1 MQEPITNPISKLE
14 ELLKPT
20 PVSEPKLITKPKIV
34 PKPKSDPEPAPK
46 PEATDINIIQME
58 SIIIEKLQLI
68 EKDSETNRERIR
80 ELWDD
85 IQILAFMEEED
96 NQKRFHN
103 YCYKSVLLS
112 SYFIYMNLNLILQK
126 NKK

>member
-1 MQEPITNPISKLE
+1 MQEPTSNPLAKLE

-20 PVSEPKLITKPKIV
+20 PVSEQPSITKPKIV

-68 EKDSETNRERIR
+68 ENDSETNRERIR

-96 NQKRFHN
+96 NQKRSH
-103 YCYKSVLLS
+103 CYKSVLLH
-112 SYFIYMNLNLILQK
+112 I
-126 NKK
+126 